1 MGNKPGRPKNQTAR
15 REALVDAAGRAIA
28 ERGLEGL
35 RIKDIAAEAGMSAGS
50 VLYYY
55 PEMGELVLE
64 VHRGAVERYLAARQ
78 KAADGVDGATG
89 AAGAAARL
97 RALVGSGLPGGSGD
111 AVHGLLFELHR
122 RADRSSGHAT
132 LMASLFARE
141 VALYATV
148 LEVGAAVGEFTLTE
162 PVTDLARNLVALEDG
177 YGLHIVSRNAELT
190 PDVARRLLLGYAR
203 TVTGCPEL

>member
-55 PEMGELVLE
+55 PEMDELVLE

-78 KAADGVDGATG
+78 GAVDGATG
-89 AAGAAARL
+89 AVARL

-148 LEVGAAVGEFTLTE
+148 LEVGAAVDEFTLTE
-162 PVTDLARNLVALEDG
+162 PVADLARNLVALEDG

>member
-15 REALVDAAGRAIA
+15 REALVDAAGRAIT

-55 PEMGELVLE
+55 PEMDELVLE

-78 KAADGVDGATG
+78 GAVDGATG
-89 AAGAAARL
+89 AVARL

-162 PVTDLARNLVALEDG
+162 PVADLSRNLVALEDG

>member
-78 KAADGVDGATG
+78 GAVDGAT
-89 AAGAAARL
+89 GAAARL

-162 PVTDLARNLVALEDG
+162 PVADVARNLVALEDG

-203 TVTGCPEL
+203 TVTGCPVL

>member
-28 ERGLEGL
+28 DRGLEGL

-78 KAADGVDGATG
+78 GAVDGAT
-89 AAGAAARL
+89 GAAARL

-162 PVTDLARNLVALEDG
+162 PVADLARNLVALEDG

>member
-78 KAADGVDGATG
+78 EAVDGAT
-89 AAGAAARL
+89 GAAARL

-141 VALYATV
+141 AALYATV

-162 PVTDLARNLVALEDG
+162 PVADLARNLVALEDG

>member
-55 PEMGELVLE
+55 PEMDELVLE

-78 KAADGVDGATG
+78 GAVDGATG
-89 AAGAAARL
+89 AVARL

-162 PVTDLARNLVALEDG
+162 PVADLARNLVALEDG

-203 TVTGCPEL
+203 TVTGRPEL

>member
-78 KAADGVDGATG
+78 GAVDGAT
-89 AAGAAARL
+89 GAAARL

-162 PVTDLARNLVALEDG
+162 PVADLARNLVALEDG
-177 YGLHIVSRNAELT
+177 YGLHIVSRNVELT

-203 TVTGCPEL
+203 TVTGCPVL

>member
-55 PEMGELVLE
+55 PEMDELVLE

-78 KAADGVDGATG
+78 GAADGAT
-89 AAGAAARL
+89 GAAARL

-148 LEVGAAVGEFTLTE
+148 LEVGAAIGEFTLTE

>member
-55 PEMGELVLE
+55 PEMDELVLE

-78 KAADGVDGATG
+78 GAVDGATG
-89 AAGAAARL
+89 AAPRL

-141 VALYATV
+141 VALYATA
-148 LEVGAAVGEFTLTE
+148 LEVGSAVGEFTLTE

>member
-55 PEMGELVLE
+55 PEMDELVLE
-64 VHRGAVERYLAARQ
+64 VHRGAVEHYLTARQ
-78 KAADGVDGATG
+78 GAVDGAT
-89 AAGAAARL
+89 GAAARL
-97 RALVGSGLPGGSGD
+97 RALVASGLPGGSGD

-162 PVTDLARNLVALEDG
+162 PVADLARNLVALEDG

-203 TVTGCPEL
+203 TVAGCPEL

>member
-78 KAADGVDGATG
+78 GAVDGAT
-89 AAGAAARL
+89 GAAARL

-162 PVTDLARNLVALEDG
+162 PVADVARNLVALEDG

-190 PDVARRLLLGYAR
+190 PDVALRLLLGYAR
-203 TVTGCPEL
+203 TVTGCPVL

>member
-1 MGNKPGRPKNQTAR
+1 MGRPKNQTAR

-35 RIKDIAAEAGMSAGS
+35 RLKDIAAEAGMSAGS

-78 KAADGVDGATG
+78 DDTDGVADPVE
-89 AAGAAARL
+89 RL
-97 RALVGSGLPGGSGD
+97 RALIGGGLPTGASD
-111 AVHGLLFELHR
+111 PQHSLLYELHR
-122 RADRSSGHAT
+122 RADRSVGHAA

-141 VALYATV
+141 VALYTTV
-148 LEVGAAVGEFTLTE
+148 LEVGAAAGAFALTE
-162 PVTDLARNLVALEDG
+162 SPTDVARNLVALEDG
-177 YGLHIVSRNAELT
+177 YGLHIVSRNTRLT
-190 PDVARRLLLGYAR
+190 PDEARRLILGYAR
-203 TVTGCPEL
+203 VVTGCAEL

>member
-55 PEMGELVLE
+55 PEMDELVLE

-78 KAADGVDGATG
+78 GAVDGATG
-89 AAGAAARL
+89 AVARL

-162 PVTDLARNLVALEDG
+162 PVADLARNLVALEDG